1 MSAFNR
7 KMMIPDGVVVQKP
20 CVCPQREWGEISS
33 TVLKWLAEG
42 GDINATTNLG
52 YTFLSAIC
60 ANGNVDTLTWL
71 LQNNDLHLNIKN
83 QWGQTP
89 LMVAVHRGNEGI
101 VRHLLNTAL
110 TCKIDLTVLD
120 KNNMTALGLAAQEK
134 NWVVV
139 DLLLQPDIRY
149 DMETLDLTLFKAA
162 ECEKWKV
169 VGYLLDQY
177 RGFEE
182 ETISLVLE
190 KASAKNSIRAV
201 RIVLEKHQSCT
212 YENLSVARTAAHQAG
227 YPDVERLLDEALGKY
242 ILKMRRNPRPKGIIV
257 PAKVADDRRLGMTD
271 IGGYLTP
278 TPGRAPQVADGRR
291 LEITGTESYLRPTP
305 GRVPQ
310 HELQIIQQRI
320 SVKVSSTVMSPAPD
334 VYDTTTI
341 PRGLVLILNYNNF
354 EGRPNQKRNGST
366 QDVKNLL
373 NLCDQ
378 MGYLT
383 EVHTNLTKERTI
395 QIVESFSRQDRL
407 NDVGCAIVTI
417 MSHGFSRHTFLASD
431 MQHIEV
437 PQIQNYFLENV
448 CPALKNK
455 PKIFLLNFCRGDDTP
470 AIYDSDSIREQP
482 RNMLCIYSTTENFRS
497 YRDTERGC
505 PFIFNLCEVIADHAY
520 EMDLDDLIRK
530 FQKVYHSSSTPEVQ
544 NLGFHKK
551 FYFNPIG
558 SAHSST

>member
-33 TVLKWLAEG
+33 ETCINSYHGNRQTVLKWLAEG

-190 KASAKNSIRAV
+190 KASAKNSIR
-201 RIVLEKHQSCT
+201 
-212 YENLSVARTAAHQAG
+212 
-227 YPDVERLLDEALGKY
+227 
-242 ILKMRRNPRPKGIIV
+242 
-257 PAKVADDRRLGMTD
+257 VADDRRLGMTD